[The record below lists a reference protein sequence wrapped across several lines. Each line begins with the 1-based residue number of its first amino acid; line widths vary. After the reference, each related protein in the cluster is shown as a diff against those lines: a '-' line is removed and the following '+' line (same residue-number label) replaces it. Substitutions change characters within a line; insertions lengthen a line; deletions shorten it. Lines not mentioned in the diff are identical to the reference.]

1 MLISIN
7 FYLSKKIQDLFRMS
21 TEFYNINLKKCKM
34 KMTILALVFA
44 TGFSTVALAQ
54 EKKENVKVPSVVE
67 QAFQRQHPN
76 IKAKWEK
83 EDGKYEAGFK
93 QNGKKMS
100 VLYTA
105 AGTLE
110 ESEVE
115 IATDQLP
122 ASVPQ
127 YITQHKL
134 GPIKEAAKIT
144 KANGTVLYEAEVK
157 SGDALFDVK
166 GNFVTLKKD

>member
-1 MLISIN
+1 
-7 FYLSKKIQDLFRMS
+7 
-21 TEFYNINLKKCKM
+21 M

-44 TGFSTVALAQ
+44 TGFSTVAVAQAQ

-67 QAFQRQHPN
+67 QAFQKQHPN

-115 IATDQLP
+115 IAADQLP

>member
-1 MLISIN
+1 
-7 FYLSKKIQDLFRMS
+7 
-21 TEFYNINLKKCKM
+21 
-34 KMTILALVFA
+34 MTILALLFA
-44 TGFSTVALAQ
+44 TGFSTVVLAQ
-54 EKKENVKVPSVVE
+54 EKKAKNENVKVPLAVE
-67 QAFQRQHPN
+67 QAFQKNHPG
-76 IKAKWEK
+76 IKAQWEK
-83 EDGKYEAGFK
+83 EAGKYEAGFK

-115 IATDQLP
+115 IAINQLP

-134 GPIKEAAKIT
+134 GSVKEAAKIT
-144 KANGTVLYEAEVK
+144 KADGTVLYEAEVK
-157 SGDALFDVK
+157 SGDALFDAK

>member
-1 MLISIN
+1 
-7 FYLSKKIQDLFRMS
+7 
-21 TEFYNINLKKCKM
+21 M
-34 KMTILALVFA
+34 KMTILALLFA

-54 EKKENVKVPSVVE
+54 KKSENIKVPLAVE
-67 QAFQRQHPN
+67 QAFQKNHPS
-76 IKAKWEK
+76 IKPKWEK
-83 EDGKYEAGFK
+83 EAGKYEAGFK

-115 IATDQLP
+115 ITPDQLP

-127 YITQHKL
+127 YIAQHKL
-134 GPIKEAAKIT
+134 GTIKEAAKIT
-144 KANGTVLYEAEVK
+144 KANGSVLYEAEVK

-166 GNFVTLKKD
+166 GNFVELKKD